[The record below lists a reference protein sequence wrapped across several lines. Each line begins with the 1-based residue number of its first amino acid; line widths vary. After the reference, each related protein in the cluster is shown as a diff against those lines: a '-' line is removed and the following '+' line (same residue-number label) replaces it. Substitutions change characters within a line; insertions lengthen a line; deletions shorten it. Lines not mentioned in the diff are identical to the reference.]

1 MIPLLYNDNAC
12 KSEIKLKVEKKK
24 QMKRSKIMWQNRKD
38 ESLTWDLQ
46 KTTRK
51 KKSSM
56 RGEKEQVK

>member
-1 MIPLLYNDNAC
+1 
-12 KSEIKLKVEKKK
+12 
-24 QMKRSKIMWQNRKD
+24 MWQNRKD

>member
-1 MIPLLYNDNAC
+1 MIPLLDNDNAC
-12 KSEIKLKVEKKK
+12 KNKIKLKVEKK
-24 QMKRSKIMWQNRKD
+24 QMKRPKVMWQNRKD

-56 RGEKEQVK
+56 RGEKERVK